1 MGGFRISRREA
12 LLYGSAAA
20 VGSAARSTPI
30 EGPVAPTWESLAE
43 HYRVPDWF
51 ADAKFGIW
59 AHWGP
64 QCQPEFGDWY
74 ARLLYMRG
82 RFPWQHGETP
92 YENHLRRHGHP
103 SRTGFID
110 IIGQWKAE
118 KWRPEELLARYVKA
132 GARYFMSMA
141 CHHDNFDNFASRHHE
156 WNSTRVGPR
165 RDIIG
170 GWERL
175 AREAGLKF
183 GVSNHSSHAW
193 HWYQVAYGYD
203 AEGPMRGRRYDAYWL
218 RKTHGRGKY
227 WQGLDPQ
234 ELYTGPYYVPPAGI
248 TSDDAMNAWH
258 DKRDGQWIEAAPP
271 GNMRFVEKWLLRQ
284 NQLVDDY
291 RPDLMYFDDT
301 GLPLGQAGLEAAAH
315 YYNQALKQ
323 RGEIDVV
330 LFGKKLEGLHR
341 RAIVEDV
348 ERGFLDEIR
357 PVPWQTDTCIGNWH
371 YDRRLYEQNAYK
383 TAKQVIQRLADVVS
397 KNGNLLLNIP
407 VRGDGT
413 IDDKEVAVLDGITEW
428 TQQNGEAI
436 FGTRPWRKFGE
447 GPTRPP
453 SGMLNEDQA
462 TPFTAEDIRF
472 TRKGGTLYA
481 ILLDWPQGETA
492 ITSLGQ
498 SAMRDAV
505 IERVQLLGGP
515 RLAFAR
521 SDDALRI
528 ALPPSTNGQFVPTV
542 RIDGR
547 GLT

>member
-1 MGGFRISRREA
+1 MGGFRITRREA
-12 LLYGSAAA
+12 LLYGGAAA
-20 VGSAARSTPI
+20 VGSAARATPVG
-30 EGPVAPTWESLAE
+30 GPVAATWESLAE

-92 YENHLRRHGHP
+92 YENHVRRYGHP
-103 SRTGFID
+103 SRSGFID

-118 KWRPEELLARYVKA
+118 NWRPEELVQRYVKA

-141 CHHDNFDNFASRHHE
+141 CHHDNFDNFASKHHE
-156 WNSTRVGPR
+156 WNSTRVGPN
-165 RDIIG
+165 RDIVG

-175 AREAGLKF
+175 ARKAGLRF
-183 GVSNHSSHAW
+183 GISNHSSHAW

-203 AEGPMRGRRYDAYWL
+203 AEGQMRGRRYDAYWL
-218 RKTHGRGKY
+218 RKKHGRGKY
-227 WQGLDPQ
+227 WEGLDPQ

-248 TSDDAMNAWH
+248 VSDDTMNAWH
-258 DKRDGQWIEAAPP
+258 DKRDGQWIEAAPR

-291 RPDLMYFDDT
+291 RPDLVYFDDT
-301 GLPLGQAGLEAAAH
+301 GLPLGQAGLDAAAH
-315 YYNQALKQ
+315 YYNQALQQ

-330 LFGKKLEGLHR
+330 LFGKKLEGLQR

-371 YDRRLYEQNAYK
+371 YDRRLYDDNAYK
-383 TAKQVIQRLADVVS
+383 TPKQVIQRLADVVS

-413 IDDKEVAVLDGITEW
+413 IDEKEVAVLDAITEW
-428 TQQNGEAI
+428 TQRNGEAI

-462 TPFTAEDIRF
+462 KPFIPEDIRF

-481 ILLDWPQGETA
+481 ILLDWPKGESA
-492 ITSLGQ
+492 IASLGR

-505 IERVQLLGGP
+505 VERVQLLGGAP
-515 RLAFAR
+515 LAFAR
-521 SDDALRI
+521 SEDALRFT
-528 ALPPSTNGQFVPTV
+528 LPPAKNGQFVPVV